1 MKNYKMRSPSVRVAG
16 AVLVACALLTGCL
29 GQSAPQ
35 LVESGKARMQKHEYK
50 AAAIEFKNALQKDG
64 SLVEARFWLGK
75 ALLESGDVQGAWLEL
90 TKAREAGYNSDE
102 LVPVMAAA
110 LILRGETNKFI
121 AEYADVQLKDPKRQ
135 AELKAALATAYGS
148 RGNYAQARAAA
159 DAALQAD
166 PDNIVAQLAIAQL
179 LLVAG
184 DKNAAMEQVERTMK
198 AHPESARPWVSKA
211 ELLLNSGAELG
222 EVITAYREALKRD
235 KSNNTAHMGIVGLLM
250 QQRDFDGV
258 QQQLAELEKQSPG
271 TLQVRYFNTVLAFE
285 RKDYK
290 TAHESVQQLLKAVPE
305 NSRFLHLAGAIE
317 YERGA
322 YLQAIA
328 HLGKAL
334 PNSAT
339 PISVRVLMARA
350 QLRAGDPRKA
360 LTFVQ
365 PLLDGGTAM
374 PSEVYAVAA
383 DSYLQMGNGE
393 AAKKMFAKSVQV
405 NPKDSRGRTAL
416 ALAQLGEGRTE
427 QAMAELKSIASAGE
441 EGAEAD
447 VVMAVAHL
455 RGNRLNEALAAAE
468 ALERKHPDKAMAP
481 YIRAQ
486 VEERRGQP
494 DKARAQF
501 ELAVSRQPAYL
512 PAVSALAAMDV
523 NEGKLDAA
531 VARYE
536 KLVAADPQSVQALMG
551 LISMRAKAGAKADDI
566 KSQLEAA
573 VKRFPDSDAPR
584 VALVTALLEQGEAKA
599 ALQVAN
605 EGAVRFP
612 ENPRIQEMMGLAEMA
627 AGNYNQA
634 AQAFNKMIALQPNA
648 VEPMVRL
655 AEVHLARKDVPA
667 AIAQLRKVVG
677 IKPDFVRAQASL
689 ITLLSR
695 TGKMDEAL
703 AQAKAVQA
711 QMPNEPYGWVYEGDL
726 QASRGNKAAAVAALR
741 TGFAKRAA
749 PDTAMKLHR
758 ALTVANQT
766 AEADKLAADW
776 LAKQPNDAAFHF
788 YLGDQAMARKDFDR
802 AEQEYRKVIAA
813 QPRHPVALNNLA
825 WLLHRAGKPGA
836 LDAAEKA
843 LALAPNATAF
853 MDTVA
858 EIQAGAGQW
867 EKALAMQKRAVD
879 LDPEQPTHRLHL
891 AQYLI
896 KNNQKAA
903 AQAEL
908 ERLAKLGGAFAHQ
921 DEVQKLLSAL

>member
-1 MKNYKMRSPSVRVAG
+1 MKSYKMRSPSVRLAG
-16 AVLVACALLTGCL
+16 AVLASALLAGCF

-35 LVESGKARMQKHEYK
+35 HVESGKARMHKHEYK

-90 TKAREAGYNSDE
+90 SKAREGGYSNDE
-102 LVPVMAAA
+102 LVPVMAAV
-110 LILRGETNKFI
+110 LILRGDVNKFI
-121 AEYADVQLKDPKRQ
+121 AEYADVQLTDPKRQ
-135 AELKAALATAYGS
+135 SELKAALATAYGS
-148 RGNYAQARAAA
+148 RGMYVQARAAA

-166 PDNIVAQLAIAQL
+166 PDNIVAQLSIAQL
-179 LLVAG
+179 QLVAG
-184 DKNAAMEQVERTMK
+184 DKNAALAQIERTMK

-211 ELLLNSGAELG
+211 ELLLNSGGELG

-235 KSNNTAHMGIVGLLM
+235 KGNNIAHVGIVSLLM

-258 QQQLAELEKQSPG
+258 QKQLAELEKQSPG
-271 TLQVRYFNTVLAFE
+271 NLQVRYFNTVLAFE

-290 TAHESVQQLLKAVPE
+290 TAYESVQQLLKAVPG
-305 NSRFLHLAGAIE
+305 NPRFLHLAGAIE

-365 PLLDGGTAM
+365 PLLDGDITM
-374 PSEVYAVAA
+374 PAEVYAVAA
-383 DSYLQMGNGE
+383 DAYLQAGNGE
-393 AAKKMFAKSVQV
+393 AAKKMFAKTVQV

-427 QAMAELKSIASAGE
+427 QAMAELKAISATEG
-441 EGAEAD
+441 GAEAD
-447 VVMAVAHL
+447 VVMAAAHL
-455 RGNRLNEALAAAE
+455 RSNRLNEALAAADS
-468 ALERKHPDKAMAP
+468 LERKHPDKGMAP
-481 YIRAQ
+481 FLRAQ
-486 VEERRGQP
+486 VEERLGHA
-494 DKARAQF
+494 DKARAQL
-501 ELAVSRQPAYL
+501 ELAVSREPAYL
-512 PAVSALAAMDV
+512 PAVSALAAMDAK
-523 NEGKLDAA
+523 EGKLDAA

-536 KLVAADPQSVQALMG
+536 KLMAADPQSVQAAMG
-551 LISMRAKAGAKADDI
+551 LISMRARAGVKAEDI

-573 VKRFPDSDAPR
+573 VKRFPESDVPR
-584 VALVTALLEQGEAKA
+584 VALVTALLEQGQAKE

-605 EGAVRFP
+605 ESAARFP
-612 ENPRIQEMMGLAEMA
+612 DNARVQEMVGLAEMG
-627 AGNYNQA
+627 AGNHNQA
-634 AQAFNKMIALQPNA
+634 VQAFNKMASLQPNA

-703 AQAKAVQA
+703 AQAKSLQA
-711 QMPNEPYGWVYEGDL
+711 QMPSEPYGWTYEGDL
-726 QASRGNKAAAVAALR
+726 QASKGNKAAAVAALR
-741 TGFAKRAA
+741 TSFAKKASV
-749 PDTAMKLHR
+749 DTAMKLHR

-766 AEADKLAADW
+766 AEADKLQADW
-776 LAKQPNDAAFHF
+776 LAKQPNDPAFHF
-788 YLGDQAMARKDFDR
+788 YLGDQAMARKDYDR
-802 AEQEYRKVIAA
+802 AEQAYRKVIAA
-813 QPRHPVALNNLA
+813 EPKHPVALNNLA
-825 WLLHRAGKPGA
+825 WLLYRAGKPGA
-836 LDAAEKA
+836 LDAAERA
-843 LALAPNATAF
+843 LALAPNTPAF
-853 MDTVA
+853 IDTVA

-867 EKALAMQKRAVD
+867 DKALTMQKRAVE
-879 LDPEQPTHRLHL
+879 LDPDQPAHRLHL

-903 AQAEL
+903 ARMEL
-908 ERLAKLGGAFAHQ
+908 ERLAKLGGAFARQ
-921 DEVQKLLSAL
+921 DEVQKLLASL